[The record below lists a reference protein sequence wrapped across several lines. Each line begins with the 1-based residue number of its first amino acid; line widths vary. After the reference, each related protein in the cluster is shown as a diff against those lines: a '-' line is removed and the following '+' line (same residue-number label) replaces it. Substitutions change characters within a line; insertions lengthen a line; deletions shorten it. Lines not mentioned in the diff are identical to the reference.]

1 MCIILVVVLL
11 HSSTHTNYGCSSV
24 TDSFIGFDRKILM
37 SEEWQ
42 TVLKYLDSHRQGA
55 DDKKHTYTINEDD
68 FTSPT
73 DALELLIA

>member
-1 MCIILVVVLL
+1 MCIIFVVVLL
-11 HSSTHTNYGCSSV
+11 HSNKQQYIGRSFV
-24 TDSFIGFDRKILM
+24 TDSFIGFDRKILT